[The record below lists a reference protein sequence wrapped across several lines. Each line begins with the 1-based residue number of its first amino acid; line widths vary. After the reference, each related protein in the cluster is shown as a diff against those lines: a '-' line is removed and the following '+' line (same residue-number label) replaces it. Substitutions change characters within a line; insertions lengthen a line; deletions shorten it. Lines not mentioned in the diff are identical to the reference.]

1 MMSPETLSHIQ
12 GLRVKIFADGAD
24 RDAMLAL
31 AREPYIKGMTTNPTL
46 MQKAGIN
53 DYEAFA
59 KDILSVIKDK
69 PVSFEVF
76 SDDFEEMERQARL
89 INSWGSNVYV
99 KIPITNTRG
108 ESSFALVQKL
118 SALGIKINV
127 TAILTREQVTDM
139 VEALSSFTPSII
151 SVFAG
156 RIADT
161 GVNPIN
167 AIREAKAIMAHKP
180 NIELLWASPR
190 QLFNIFDAE
199 AAGAD
204 IVTVSHDILKKLD
217 KVGYDLGALSLETVK
232 MFYDD
237 GQKAGFTL
245 DTGGGTTAGSAFI
258 DQYLSDTRSIA
269 EQIDRGSID
278 AAARLL
284 KDIREQKGRLFIL
297 GVGGSAANASHAVND
312 FRKIAQIEAYAPT
325 DNASELTARTNDDG
339 WESVFAAWL
348 TRSNL
353 SDKDAVLVLSVG
365 GGNAEKNVSANI
377 VHALRFAKEKGAKVL
392 GIVSRD
398 GGYTRTVADVC
409 VLVPVVNPDT
419 VTPHAESWQAIVWH
433 ALVFHPEL
441 KQIEGKWESL
451 QTK

>member
-348 TRSNL
+348 TP
-353 SDKDAVLVLSVG
+353 
-365 GGNAEKNVSANI
+365 EQP
-377 VHALRFAKEKGAKVL
+377 LRQGRGSGAF
-392 GIVSRD
+392 GR
-398 GGYTRTVADVC
+398 GAATRKRT
-409 VLVPVVNPDT
+409 
-419 VTPHAESWQAIVWH
+419 
-433 ALVFHPEL
+433 
-441 KQIEGKWESL
+441 
-451 QTK
+451 

>member
-1 MMSPETLSHIQ
+1 MISPTALRHIQ
-12 GLRVKIFADGAD
+12 NLRVKIFADGAD
-24 RDAMLAL
+24 REAMLSL
-31 AREPYIKGMTTNPTL
+31 AREPYIKGLTTNPTL
-46 MQKAGIN
+46 MQKAGIT

-76 SDDFEEMERQARL
+76 SDNFDDMERQARI
-89 INSWGSNVYV
+89 INSWGNNVYV
-99 KIPITNTRG
+99 KIPITNSKG

-118 SALGIKINV
+118 SAIGIKLNV
-127 TAILTREQVTDM
+127 TAILTREQVTNTIQ
-139 VEALSSFTPSII
+139 ALSSFTPAIV

-161 GVNPIN
+161 GVN
-167 AIREAKAIMAHKP
+167 AIEAMREAKRLVAHKP
-180 NIELLWASPR
+180 NVELLWASSR
-190 QLFNIFDAE
+190 QLYNIFEAE
-199 AAGAD
+199 AAGTD
-204 IVTVSHDILKKLD
+204 IITVSSDILKKIQM
-217 KVGYDLGALSLETVK
+217 VGYDLSTLSLETVK

-237 GQKAGFTL
+237 GKKSGFTL
-245 DTGGGTTAGSAFI
+245 ADRSTGGVGYIES
-258 DQYLSDTRSIA
+258 YLNDTVRIA
-269 EQIDRGSID
+269 QQIDITAID
-278 AAARLL
+278 AAAKLL
-284 KDIREQKGRLFIL
+284 HSVREAGGRLFIL

-325 DNASELTARTNDDG
+325 DNVGELTARTNDDG

-348 TRSNL
+348 NRSNL
-353 SDKDAVLVLSVG
+353 SSRDAVMVLSVG

-377 VHALRFAKEKGAKVL
+377 VHALRYAKDRDAKIL

-419 VTPHAESWQAIVWH
+419 VTPHAESWQAVVWH
-433 ALVFHPEL
+433 ALVFHPLL
-441 KQIEGKWESL
+441 KKIEGKWESL
-451 QTK
+451 KTA